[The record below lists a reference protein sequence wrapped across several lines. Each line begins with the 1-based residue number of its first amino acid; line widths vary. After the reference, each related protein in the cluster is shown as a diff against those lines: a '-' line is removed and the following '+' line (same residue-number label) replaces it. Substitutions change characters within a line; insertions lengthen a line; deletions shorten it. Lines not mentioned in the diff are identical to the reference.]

1 MGSGKCR
8 LTVMIE
14 RNLNAFGMAMLGVVM
29 ALTLAMFPP
38 APIACDYRP
47 RVRLP
52 WATTATP
59 VAGTET
65 DLEIVILTDR
75 RIYVGQS
82 LVPADQLKSELG
94 RLASYGPD
102 RQVMVRADGAV
113 SYAAVEDV
121 LAAARDAG
129 FERLSL
135 LTFRGPRVDAWR
147 RRGDV

>member
-1 MGSGKCR
+1 MGWGKCR
-8 LTVMIE
+8 LMAMIE

-38 APIACDYRP
+38 APTACDYRP
-47 RVRLP
+47 GVRLP

-59 VAGTET
+59 VPGTET
-65 DLEIVILTDR
+65 DLEIMVLADR
-75 RIYVGQS
+75 RIYVGQN
-82 LVPADQLKSELG
+82 LVPAARLKSELG

-102 RQVMVRADGAV
+102 RQVLVRADGAV

-135 LTFRGPRVDAWR
+135 LTFRGPRLEAWR
-147 RRGDV
+147 RGGHV